1 MQDKI
6 LHPNIQLLFFHLG
19 DVAPKNGPKVK
30 KSGWNNASLPRATT
44 EILSPEVR
52 PRGGASEKGVLT

>member
-6 LHPNIQLLFFHLG
+6 LHPNIQLVFFHLG

-30 KSGWNNASLPRATT
+30 KVAGITRVCQEL
-44 EILSPEVR
+44 R
-52 PRGGASEKGVLT
+52 PKFFHQKLDHEKGVLT